1 LSQAGTLREVM
12 RTYPQ
17 GVVVVTAEG
26 KEGPR
31 GITVSSFLSVSLTPP
46 RVLVSIGTESRAHEA
61 IDRGQFLVNILADDQ
76 SAISHRFAQPSLTSE
91 EQFRA
96 LTVEGTPPR
105 IAGCLSYLH
114 CRVVERVPAGDHTLF
129 IGEVDSAEIGKEGK
143 PLVYFSRDY
152 WRLLAPVPER

>member
-1 LSQAGTLREVM
+1 M

-26 KEGPR
+26 SEGPR

-46 RVLVSIGTESRAHEA
+46 RVLVSIGTEARAHQA
-61 IDRGQFLVNILADDQ
+61 IDRGRFLVNILAEDQ
-76 SAISHRFAQPSLTSE
+76 SAVSHRFAQSNLSTE
-91 EQFRA
+91 EQFRG
-96 LTVEGTPPR
+96 LTVEGAPPR

-129 IGEVDSAEIGKEGK
+129 IGEVDSAEIGREGK

-152 WRLLAPVPER
+152 WRLLAAVQER